1 MSPSSQEA
9 PHLAALASAEL
20 HAHFLPYPSYRKL
33 SHVDWFRLMLVE
45 RIESRNGAL
54 SSSPHPHGSYTMD
67 IGVTTSIHII
77 IFIWKS
83 KTPSF
88 TPKIR
93 LASIIFCTSLITAIL
108 LYGLVYCI
116 FYFFYWI
123 FPPNFIV
130 KIFKHRRMERI
141 ADLSSIFIEHL
152 DFDMINMLLYLHFH
166 IHLSIHSS
174 IYPLFPF
181 CWILIS
187 LKERE
192 LLSYSVSYSLH
203 ASTISKI

>member
-1 MSPSSQEA
+1 MNIAVLVVKKKKKTHHIIPKERQNGFCLVAFFKRAKKEMSPSSQEA

-77 IFIWKS
+77 IFTWKS

-116 FYFFYWI
+116 FYFFY
-123 FPPNFIV
+123 
-130 KIFKHRRMERI
+130 
-141 ADLSSIFIEHL
+141 
-152 DFDMINMLLYLHFH
+152 
-166 IHLSIHSS
+166 
-174 IYPLFPF
+174 
-181 CWILIS
+181 
-187 LKERE
+187 
-192 LLSYSVSYSLH
+192 
-203 ASTISKI
+203 